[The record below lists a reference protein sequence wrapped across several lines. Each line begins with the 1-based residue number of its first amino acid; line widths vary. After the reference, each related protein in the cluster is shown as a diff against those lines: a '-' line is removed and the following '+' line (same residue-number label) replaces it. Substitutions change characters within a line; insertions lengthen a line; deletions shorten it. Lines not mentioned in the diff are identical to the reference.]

1 MTEQLAGE
9 SRWRHRIS
17 VRLYL
22 GLGSAVALTMVAS
35 LVAWLSFGEVEDA
48 QVRVNELSVPEMAAA
63 FGVARRVGALVDAAP
78 RLTTAASPEQ
88 MAGVII
94 DISTARRGLEEN
106 LEALARL
113 EVDPEGVSRIRR
125 SGEVLV
131 SNIGAIEQ
139 SVVQRFDLA
148 QRSEAVRWQLEHLQ
162 TEFSRILVPVIDTQ
176 FFYASTGYLDRER
189 PPADLTAEFRER
201 QFNRY
206 RLLAELQAS
215 AAIGTQILVNA
226 YSLSDVDLL
235 EPLRERFEATAE
247 RARRNLAVLDD
258 STVRSEVAPLFDQLL
273 SLATGEGGGFDLR
286 GSELR
291 LAARERE
298 ILVRNR
304 EQAAALAAEVEALVE
319 AARASV
325 AGATVA
331 SKRTMVLGQQLLL
344 ILNGVAIVGAIVIA
358 WLLVGRSLIRR
369 LADLSR
375 RMRQMAQGKLEE
387 EVVVQGRDEVAE
399 MASALEIFRRRSL
412 DAQRLDLVQELAE
425 ELQHKNDSLES
436 ALADL
441 SKAQDQIVVR
451 EKLAALGELTAG
463 VAHEI
468 KNPLNFVKN
477 FSEVS
482 MELLEELD
490 EMIRDK
496 VEQMEENDRSMVRE
510 IEDDLQ
516 ENLRLIH
523 SHGDRADRIVHD
535 MLKMGRGS
543 GERQM
548 TKVNDLFEEHARL
561 AYHSARA
568 TDSEFQLTI
577 NEDLDPE
584 VGELNVVS
592 QEIGR
597 VFLNLVSNACYAA
610 DQKRRMLEGGDSGTV
625 GADGEPFAPTMWLT
639 TKREGDRVRFKV
651 RDNGNG
657 IPPDVIDKIFNPFFT
672 TKPTD
677 KGTGLG
683 LALSNDIVREHG
695 GAIHVESEAGE
706 FTEFVVELPLEQ
718 SETSESDAGTEDQ
731 PGAAAGDS
739 DAQPA

>member
-1 MTEQLAGE
+1 MTGILARVG
-9 SRWRHRIS
+9 RWRHRIS
-17 VRLYL
+17 ARLYL

-35 LVAWLSFGEVEDA
+35 LVAWLSFVEVEEA
-48 QVRVNELSVPEMAAA
+48 QVRVNELSVPEMVAA

-78 RLTTAASPEQ
+78 RLTTAESPEEL
-88 MAGVII
+88 AGVII
-94 DISTARRGLEEN
+94 DISTGRRGLEKN
-106 LEALARL
+106 LEALDRL
-113 EVDPEGVSRIRR
+113 GVDPEGVVRIRR
-125 SGEVLV
+125 GGEMLI
-131 SNIGAIEQ
+131 SNIGAIER
-139 SVVQRFDLA
+139 SVIERFDLS
-148 QRSEAVRWQLEHLQ
+148 QQSDAVRWQLEHLQ
-162 TEFSRILVPVIDTQ
+162 TDFSRILVPVIDTQ
-176 FFYASTGYLDRER
+176 FFYASTGYIDRDQ
-189 PPADLTAEFRER
+189 PPADLTAAFGERE
-201 QFNRY
+201 FNRY

-247 RARRNLAVLDD
+247 RAQRNLANLDD
-258 STVRSEVAPLFDQLL
+258 ARLRSEVAPLFAKLL
-273 SLATGEGGGFDLR
+273 SLATAEGGGFDLR
-286 GSELR
+286 ARELR

-298 ILVRNR
+298 VLVRNR
-304 EQAAALAAEVEALVE
+304 DHAAALAAEVEAMVE
-319 AARASV
+319 AARAS
-325 AGATVA
+325 AAEATVA
-331 SKRTMVLGQQLLL
+331 SKRTMLIGEQLLL
-344 ILNGVAIVGAIVIA
+344 VLNGIAIVGAIVIA

-369 LADLSR
+369 LDDLSR
-375 RMRQMAQGKLEE
+375 RMQQMAKGKLEE

-425 ELQHKNDSLES
+425 QLQEKNESLET
-436 ALADL
+436 ALSDL
-441 SKAQDQIVVR
+441 STAQDQIVVR

-482 MELLEELD
+482 LELLEELA
-490 EMIRDK
+490 EITRDN
-496 VEQMEENDRSMVRE
+496 VEQMKEDDRSLVRE
-510 IEDDLQ
+510 IEGDLQ

-548 TKVNDLFEEHARL
+548 TNVNNLFEEHARL

-568 TDSEFQLTI
+568 TDADFQLTI

-584 VGELNVVS
+584 VGELNIVS
-592 QEIGR
+592 QDIGR

-610 DQKRRMLEGGDSGTV
+610 DKKRRALEGGDSG
-625 GADGEPFAPTMWLT
+625 ERFEPTMWLT
-639 TKREGDRVRFKV
+639 TRLEGDRVLFKV

-657 IPPDVIDKIFNPFFT
+657 IPPEVIDKIFNPFFT

-677 KGTGLG
+677 EGTGLG

-695 GAIHVESEAGE
+695 GAIRARSEVGE
-706 FTEFVVELPLEQ
+706 FTEMVVDLPV
-718 SETSESDAGTEDQ
+718 DQ
-731 PGAAAGDS
+731 PDMPGAGIAPDEEPEIAGEP
-739 DAQPA
+739 DAPPP